1 MKRLLL
7 VFGMLLLGMVFV
19 SANGNHA
26 SELGE
31 GKQLVESGISC
42 DNLSDG
48 QLEAIG
54 EYYMEQMHPGKQH
67 EAMNN
72 TMVQMVGEE
81 GEEQMHVN
89 MARMMY
95 CGENAMMDNGMM
107 GSGGTMGMMPMMMNM
122 MGSSGM
128 MGSGG
133 MMDSGMMGGQNP
145 TQTSMAQGTSSGTMQ
160 SMMGNNVFGSGMPFW
175 NYSYWSTWN
184 IFYSIFLV
192 GLIVLVFF
200 GVFKLARD
208 LNKKDVSK

>member
-26 SELGE
+26 SEIEE

-95 CGENAMMDNGMM
+95 CSEDAMMG
-107 GSGGTMGMMPMMMNM
+107 
-122 MGSSGM
+122 SGM